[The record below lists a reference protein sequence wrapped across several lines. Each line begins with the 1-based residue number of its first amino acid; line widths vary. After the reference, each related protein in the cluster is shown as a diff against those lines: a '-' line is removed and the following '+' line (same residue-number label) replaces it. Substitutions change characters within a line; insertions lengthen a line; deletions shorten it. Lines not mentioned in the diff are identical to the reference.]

1 MRKRNRLVGAPLI
14 ISMARIERR
23 VTSSHKWREVSFD
36 ISVATVDILK
46 GLRNAVFAAFSAAQL
61 SRK

>member
-1 MRKRNRLVGAPLI
+1 
-14 ISMARIERR
+14 MARIERR